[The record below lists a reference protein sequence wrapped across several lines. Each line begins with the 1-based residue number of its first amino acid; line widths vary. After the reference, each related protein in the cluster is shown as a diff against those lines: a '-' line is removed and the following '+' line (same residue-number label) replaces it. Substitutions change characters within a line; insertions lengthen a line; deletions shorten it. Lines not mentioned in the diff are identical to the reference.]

1 MGRRFWVALIALVVL
16 AAVIVGVLEVQRHD
30 RSGSATG
37 KGQAG
42 GAAAHRARGSRATS
56 ARKPPPPPPAVV
68 ATLLAWRLPVP
79 VSRAV
84 VLPGPG
90 TDLVV
95 TGGLTPSGAS
105 GNGAFLVSTHTG
117 AIHLVAGLVAAVY
130 DASGAILAGRDVI
143 FGGAATGTG
152 GTGTGGTGTGGTRT
166 GGTGT
171 GGTGASPMV
180 QIFRAPTGAAVP
192 APAVPMA
199 TANVTLPQPRAGSRT
214 VTIGATCYVVGG
226 SDGATG
232 DREVL
237 ATTDGRT
244 FRAVAALAVPVEYP
258 AVAAVDGY
266 LFVFGGTTVAA
277 RPAPGAPGR
286 AAAPVDDIQRVD
298 PATGLAT
305 IVGHLPSALEGASAA
320 TLDGHIYLAGGWTG
334 LSLQGT
340 IWGYE
345 PAAAKVVVV
354 GHLRAPVSFSG
365 LAVIGSTAWLVGGQS
380 GGRPVASV
388 QTFSPRPAQP
398 GGPRTT
404 KGAKLTPLAGGAA

>member
-180 QIFRAPTGAAVP
+180 QIFRARRARRCP
-192 APAVPMA
+192 
-199 TANVTLPQPRAGSRT
+199 LPPCR
-214 VTIGATCYVVGG
+214 
-226 SDGATG
+226 
-232 DREVL
+232 
-237 ATTDGRT
+237 
-244 FRAVAALAVPVEYP
+244 
-258 AVAAVDGY
+258 
-266 LFVFGGTTVAA
+266 
-277 RPAPGAPGR
+277 
-286 AAAPVDDIQRVD
+286 
-298 PATGLAT
+298 
-305 IVGHLPSALEGASAA
+305 
-320 TLDGHIYLAGGWTG
+320 W
-334 LSLQGT
+334 
-340 IWGYE
+340 
-345 PAAAKVVVV
+345 
-354 GHLRAPVSFSG
+354 
-365 LAVIGSTAWLVGGQS
+365 
-380 GGRPVASV
+380 
-388 QTFSPRPAQP
+388 PRP
-398 GGPRTT
+398 T
-404 KGAKLTPLAGGAA
+404 